1 MVTFEEL
8 KSGKAKLAVVGLG
21 YVGLPLAVS
30 LAKHF
35 AVVGFDISSKRIE
48 RLRQGFDDTGE
59 VNAKA
64 LSSVSVDYTA
74 DPARLSGCSLLIVAV
89 PTPIDSHR
97 SPDLTPVRSA
107 SVTVGKNLKPGSVV
121 VFESTVYPGLTEEV
135 CLPLLEEHSGLAGGK
150 DFFIGYSPE
159 RINPGDKVNTL
170 TTIVKVVA
178 GQTEAVREMLCEV
191 YGTVVSAGVHRASSI
206 KVAEAAKVIENT
218 QRDLNIAL
226 MNELA
231 LICEKVGIDTLEVL
245 EAAGSKWN
253 FLPFRPGLVGGHCI
267 GVDPYYLTFLAEGLG
282 LHPQVILAG
291 RRINDSMGKHV
302 AEVCI
307 KRLIAAKRPI
317 SGATVGVWGLTFKEN
332 VPDLRNTKVV
342 DVIREL
348 EEYGVRVIVHDPMAD
363 PEEAMHEYGLTLSPM
378 EAFTGLEALIVAV
391 GHQTYKD
398 IPMASFAS
406 LFASKTGGLVMDIRG
421 TLEKSRIAAAGL
433 SYWRL

>member
-1 MVTFEEL
+1 
-8 KSGKAKLAVVGLG
+8 VGLG
-21 YVGLPLAVS
+21 YVGLPLAVA
-30 LAKHF
+30 LAEHF
-35 AVVGFDISSKRIE
+35 SVVGFDISQKRIE
-48 RLRQGFDDTGE
+48 RLRAGFDDTGE
-59 VNAKA
+59 VEAQA
-64 LSSVSVDYTA
+64 LSNVSVEYTH
-74 DPARLSGCSLLIVAV
+74 DPAKLAECRLIIVAV

-107 SVTVGKNLKPGSVV
+107 SVTVGKYLKPGSVV

-135 CLPLLEEHSGLAGGK
+135 CLPLLEEHSGLTGGQ

-178 GQTEAVREMLCEV
+178 GQTDAVREMLCAV

-206 KVAEAAKVIENT
+206 KVAEASKVIENT

-231 LICEKVGIDTLEVL
+231 IICEKVGIDTLEVL

-317 SGATVGVWGLTFKEN
+317 CGAMVGIFGLTFKEN

-363 PEEAMHEYGLTLSPM
+363 PEEAMHEYGLTLSPLS
-378 EAFTGLEALIVAV
+378 AFTGLEALIVAV
-391 GHQTYKD
+391 GHQAYKD
-398 IPMASFAS
+398 MPLAS
-406 LFASKTGGLVMDIRG
+406 LASRFASKSGGLVMDIRG
-421 TLEKSRIAAAGL
+421 TLDKSSVSDAGL